1 MENQLSRGVSGPVP
15 DPLPSPRKRKRK
27 DILSAGEAVADS
39 KIEKV
44 YFSITFVRCTMRRE
58 SKIARMETVIVG
70 IGFNKNS
77 LINIVQAS

>member
-15 DPLPSPRKRKRK
+15 DPLPSPKKKKKERH
-27 DILSAGEAVADS
+27 LTAGEAVADS

-44 YFSITFVRCTMRRE
+44 YFSITFVTVTMHRE
-58 SKIARMETVIVG
+58 SKIVRMETVVVG
-70 IGFNKNS
+70 ISFNKNS

>member
-15 DPLPSPRKRKRK
+15 DPLPSPKKKKKERH
-27 DILSAGEAVADS
+27 LSAGEAVADS

-44 YFSITFVRCTMRRE
+44 YFSITFVTFTMHRE
-58 SKIARMETVIVG
+58 SKIVRMETVVVG
-70 IGFNKNS
+70 ISFNKNS

>member
-15 DPLPSPRKRKRK
+15 DPLPSPKKKKKERH
-27 DILSAGEAVADS
+27 LSAGEAVADS

-58 SKIARMETVIVG
+58 SKIVRMETVIVG

>member
-15 DPLPSPRKRKRK
+15 DPLPSPKKKKKERH
-27 DILSAGEAVADS
+27 LSAGEAVADS

-44 YFSITFVRCTMRRE
+44 YFSITFVRCAMHRE
-58 SKIARMETVIVG
+58 SKIVRMETVVVG